1 MPRKLEN
8 EAALLEQ
15 YCEQLE
21 KLIVQLGEA
30 DPQRG
35 KQIQKELDQRL
46 EIYRKQIQLVQTEFP
61 DADDG
66 KLHEASF
73 YTVQAGK
80 KVFGSGFLRRV
91 ASKSSNMAVG
101 LATGM
106 IAKQQEKHAAREAL
120 VPGRQGIHFRQADEG
135 RDRESAEEGNVFCRH
150 SRLWLTACA
159 RSCYPESFS

>member
-1 MPRKLEN
+1 MSRKLEN
-8 EAALLEQ
+8 EVALLEQ
-15 YCEQLE
+15 YSDQLE
-21 KLIVQLGEA
+21 KLVEQLGEA

-73 YTVQAGK
+73 YTFQAGK

-101 LATGM
+101 MASALV
-106 IAKQQEKHAAREAL
+106 AKQQEKHAAR
-120 VPGRQGIHFRQADEG
+120 
-135 RDRESAEEGNVFCRH
+135 
-150 SRLWLTACA
+150 
-159 RSCYPESFS
+159 